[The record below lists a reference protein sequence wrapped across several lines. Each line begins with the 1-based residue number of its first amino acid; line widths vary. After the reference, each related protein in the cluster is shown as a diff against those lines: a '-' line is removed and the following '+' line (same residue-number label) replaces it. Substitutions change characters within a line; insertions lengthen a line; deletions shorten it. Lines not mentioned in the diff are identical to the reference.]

1 MNLLNTKFLK
11 KALIGLLSLGLIT
24 ACDSLN
30 AMETTP
36 QQRLVYGD
44 SSGELTD
51 QGISRSYSIYTPK
64 SYNPNRPM
72 PLVLVFHGDGG
83 SGKSISD
90 VSKFN
95 EKAEQQGFIAVYPD
109 GINHKWHLRKNNTNN
124 IDDIAFVNNLISHLQ
139 QVRNIDSSRIYA
151 TGFSK
156 GGILTQALA
165 CVLPDKFA
173 AFASVAGS
181 LPISFEQQCQPQS
194 PVSMLM
200 INGTNDHSVLY
211 QGDKPNQKGALASI
225 PKVTDFWRNQN
236 NCRDGNNIADATNEK
251 DNKNNS
257 VQTYSYSCSKGSEVV
272 QLAVVNGGH
281 IWYGGASDD
290 ESVNKFNQK
299 LGLNSTQEIWN
310 FFERHSI

>member
-1 MNLLNTKFLK
+1 MNIYQNLGLLK
-11 KALIGLLSLGLIT
+11 KLFLCLLSVSLIT
-24 ACDSLN
+24 ACESIK
-30 AMETTP
+30 AMETIP
-36 QQRLVYGD
+36 QQRIVYGD
-44 SSGELTD
+44 SSGKLED
-51 QGISRSYSIYTPK
+51 QGISRSYYMYTPK
-64 SYNPNRPM
+64 SYNPSRPM

-109 GINHKWHLRKNNTNN
+109 GIHHRWHLGKNNPNN
-124 IDDIAFVNNLISHLQ
+124 IDDISFVDNLISHLQ

-165 CVLPDKFA
+165 CTLPDKFA

-181 LPISFEQQCQPQS
+181 LPVSFEHQCQPQS

-225 PKVTDFWRNQN
+225 PEVTDFWRYQN
-236 NCRDGNNIADATNEK
+236 GCRKNDK
-251 DNKNNS
+251 DNNNS
-257 VQTYSYSCSKGSEVV
+257 IQTYFYSGCNSGSEVV

-281 IWYGGASDD
+281 IWYGGASND
-290 ESVNKFNQK
+290 ESINKFNQK
-299 LGLNSTQEIWN
+299 LGFNSTQEIWN
-310 FFERHSI
+310 FFERHSL

>member
-1 MNLLNTKFLK
+1 
-11 KALIGLLSLGLIT
+11 
-24 ACDSLN
+24 
-30 AMETTP
+30 METIP
-36 QQRLVYGD
+36 QQRIVYGD
-44 SSGELTD
+44 SSGKLED
-51 QGISRSYSIYTPK
+51 QGISRSYYMYTPK
-64 SYNPNRPM
+64 SYNPSRPM

-109 GINHKWHLRKNNTNN
+109 GIHHRWHLGKNNPNN
-124 IDDIAFVNNLISHLQ
+124 IDDISFVDNLISHLQ

-151 TGFSK
+151 TGFSR

-165 CVLPDKFA
+165 CTLPDKFA

-181 LPISFEQQCQPQS
+181 LPVSFEHQCQPQS

-225 PKVTDFWRNQN
+225 PEVTDFWRYQN
-236 NCRDGNNIADATNEK
+236 GCRKNDK
-251 DNKNNS
+251 DNNNS
-257 VQTYSYSCSKGSEVV
+257 IQTYFYSGCNSGSEVV

-281 IWYGGASDD
+281 IWYGGASND
-290 ESVNKFNQK
+290 ESINKFNQK
-299 LGLNSTQEIWN
+299 LGFNSTQEIWN
-310 FFERHSI
+310 FFERHSL

>member
-1 MNLLNTKFLK
+1 MNIYQNLGLLK
-11 KALIGLLSLGLIT
+11 KLFLCLLSVSLIT
-24 ACDSLN
+24 ACESIK
-30 AMETTP
+30 AMETIP
-36 QQRLVYGD
+36 QQRIVYGD
-44 SSGELTD
+44 SSGKLED
-51 QGISRSYSIYTPK
+51 QGISRSYYMYTPK
-64 SYNPNRPM
+64 SYNPSRPM

-109 GINHKWHLRKNNTNN
+109 GIHHRWHLGKNNPNN
-124 IDDIAFVNNLISHLQ
+124 IDDISFVDNLISHLQ

-151 TGFSK
+151 TGFSR

-165 CVLPDKFA
+165 CTLPDKFA

-181 LPISFEQQCQPQS
+181 LPVSFEHQCQPQS

-225 PKVTDFWRNQN
+225 PEVTDFWRYQN
-236 NCRDGNNIADATNEK
+236 GCRKNDK
-251 DNKNNS
+251 DNNNS
-257 VQTYSYSCSKGSEVV
+257 IQTYFYSGCNSGSEVV

-281 IWYGGASDD
+281 IWYGGASND
-290 ESVNKFNQK
+290 ESINKFNQK
-299 LGLNSTQEIWN
+299 LGFNSTQEIWN
-310 FFERHSI
+310 FFERHSL